1 LNIGSITV
9 ELLIGF
15 LALLILTKALGKTQI
30 TQITPFDFI
39 SSLVLGELVGNA
51 IYDKHVNIFSII
63 YSVLLWGVLIYVVE
77 WITQKF
83 RGTRSFLEGKPSI
96 VIHNGKINRDQLKR
110 NKLDINQ
117 LQNLLRQKDVFSM
130 NEVEFAIL
138 ETNGSISV
146 LKRSDYQ
153 EPTKQ
158 DFNLKP
164 ARGYLSYSIISDG
177 KIDWE
182 NLKDAGLN
190 EEWLNKTLKKHHI
203 DHYSEVLLL
212 EWKQDDKV
220 FLQKYEK

>member
-1 LNIGSITV
+1 M
-9 ELLIGF
+9 
-15 LALLILTKALGKTQI
+15 ALLVLTKALGKTQI

-51 IYDKHVNIFSII
+51 IFDKHVSIFSIL
-63 YSVLLWGVLIYVVE
+63 YAVLLWGLLIYVVE
-77 WITQKF
+77 LITQKF

-96 VIHNGKINRDQLKR
+96 VIHHGKIDRDQLKK

-130 NEVEFAIL
+130 REVEFAIL

-146 LKRSDYQ
+146 LKKSDYM

-164 ARGYLSYSIISDG
+164 ETGYLSVSIISDG
-177 KIDWE
+177 KVDID
-182 NLKDAGLN
+182 NLKLAGLSD
-190 EEWLNKTLKKHHI
+190 EWLQKVLKENRI
-203 DHYSEVLLL
+203 DHPDEVLLL
-212 EWKQDDKV
+212 EWKEDEGV
-220 FLQKYEK
+220 FLQKMNKKKSR

>member
-1 LNIGSITV
+1 MNVGSITL
-9 ELLIGF
+9 ELLVGF

-51 IYDKHVNIFSII
+51 IYDKHVNIFSIM
-63 YSVLLWGVLIYVVE
+63 YSVFLWGILIYVVE

-83 RGTRSFLEGKPSI
+83 RGTRSFLEGSPSI
-96 VIHNGKINRDQLKR
+96 VIHNGQINRVQLKK

-130 NEVEFAIL
+130 KEVEFAIL

-146 LKRSDYQ
+146 LKKSNYQ

-158 DFNLKP
+158 DFNLKTG
-164 ARGYLSYSIISDG
+164 RGYLAYSIISDG
-177 KIDWE
+177 EVDWG
-182 NLKDAGLN
+182 NLKEAGLN
-190 EEWLNKTLKKHHI
+190 EDWLQKTLEEEHI
-203 DHYSEVLLL
+203 DHYHEVLLL
-212 EWKQDDKV
+212 EWKQDEGI
-220 FLQKYEK
+220 FLQKVKT